1 MKTIFKVPMMSCDH
15 CKQSIKGELSKLS
28 GVNAVIID
36 LDAKTVDIDHDPSV
50 TKGMLITAIDN
61 AGFDVEQTKN

>member
-28 GVNAVIID
+28 GVNEVIID
-36 LDAKTVDIDHDPSV
+36 LDAK
-50 TKGMLITAIDN
+50 M
-61 AGFDVEQTKN
+61 